1 MIKLGTLKYDKKKE
15 EGVVQIDWVLMS
27 NDAVTLDILN
37 DWAHEI
43 IRIYEEKV
51 NEVYKEKP

>member
-1 MIKLGTLKYDKKKE
+1 MVRLGTLKYDEKKG

-27 NDAVTLDILN
+27 NDVVMLDILN
-37 DWAHEI
+37 DWAHEL

-51 NEVYKEKP
+51 DEVYKESK